1 MNQPTLQT
9 LLYGQFTPPLASKIR
24 RHTILQ
30 EGNKPLPQFVPK
42 APRPN
47 EQNVTADAMYEF
59 IKANPGVCVSELKDM
74 LNRAPSYIYR
84 VRDILFDQNK
94 IYGVRGKPKRHG
106 GPKTTLFYVK
116 D

>member
-42 APRPN
+42 APRKN
-47 EQNVTADAMYEF
+47 EQVQSADKMYEY
-59 IKANPGVCVSELKDM
+59 IKENPGACTKDVQAY
-74 LNRAPSYIYR
+74 LGKAISYTYR
-84 VRDILFDQNK
+84 IRDILINQNK